1 MKNLHKTVKNTANK
15 IWTFVSAESTLVTI
29 GWIAF
34 VLGAGFVACP
44 YGKVTLLALSRVLP

>member
-1 MKNLHKTVKNTANK
+1 MKKSHKTVKNTAQK
-15 IWTFVSAESTLVTI
+15 IWTFVSAESTLVVI

-34 VLGAGFVACP
+34 ILGVGFVSCP

>member
-1 MKNLHKTVKNTANK
+1 MRNLNKAVKNTAQK
-15 IWTFVSAESTLVTI
+15 IWTFVSAESTLVVI

-34 VLGAGFVACP
+34 ILGVGFVSCL